1 MRWLQFAGIMLLVVL
16 AGCASRTSSQVYS
29 RDQAQSQ
36 MSVYYGTVLVVS
48 PVKIEGTKSGAG
60 AVAGGVMGGIAGHS
74 VGGGHGQA
82 LATAAGAVGGA
93 LLGAATEQGVTRTDG
108 LEITVELDNGEILAI
123 VQADDV
129 SFNVGDRVR
138 IVRGAGGMIRVR
150 Q

>member
-1 MRWLQFAGIMLLVVL
+1 MRWLQFTGLALLLVL
-16 AGCASRTSSQVYS
+16 SGCASKTSSQVYS
-29 RDQAQSQ
+29 RDQAQQQ
-36 MSVYYGTVLVVS
+36 MAVYYGTVLIVS

-60 AVAGGVMGGIAGHS
+60 AVAGGVVGGIAGHS

-82 LATAAGAVGGA
+82 LATAAGAIGGA
-93 LLGAATEQGVTRTDG
+93 LLGGVAEQGATKTDG

-138 IVRGAGGMIRVR
+138 IVRGAGGMTRVR

>member
-1 MRWLQFAGIMLLVVL
+1 MKWLQFTGIVLLAML
-16 AGCASRTSSQVYS
+16 AGCASKTSSQVYS
-29 RDQAQSQ
+29 RDQAQQQ
-36 MSVYYGTVLVVS
+36 MSVYYGTVLTVS

-108 LEITVELDNGEILAI
+108 LEITVELDNGELLAI

-129 SFNVGDRVR
+129 MFNVGDRVR

>member
-1 MRWLQFAGIMLLVVL
+1 MKWLKFTGIVLLVVL

-29 RDQAQSQ
+29 RDQAQQQ
-36 MSVYYGTVLVVS
+36 MSVYYGTVLTVS

-60 AVAGGVMGGIAGHS
+60 AVAGGVVGGIAGHS

-93 LLGAATEQGVTRTDG
+93 LLGAATEQGVTKTDG

-129 SFNVGDRVR
+129 PFYVGDRVR